1 MTIMLDTDDATLRVL
16 ANRDW
21 SAGFDGKALPG
32 RIATMKQ
39 GENMR
44 KVLKAAGTVLG
55 QSRVELTYALQ
66 QMRKTRTDRQREQAI
81 LDAIEG
87 GLEWLDAQRAM
98 LIEARERMRIA
109 DARLALIKRDCAE
122 EG

>member
-1 MTIMLDTDDATLRVL
+1 MTDSSEDDDAKLREL

-21 SAGFDGKALPG
+21 LPGFDGQALPG

-44 KVLKAAGTVLG
+44 KVLKAAATVLG
-55 QSRVELTYALQ
+55 QSRVELTYALRE
-66 QMRKTRTDRQREQAI
+66 MRKTAADAKREQAI

-87 GLEWLDAQRAM
+87 GLQWLDAQRAM
-98 LIEARERMRIA
+98 LSEARARMRVA

-122 EG
+122 

>member
-1 MTIMLDTDDATLRVL
+1 MAVDTDDAKLREI

-21 SAGFDGKALPG
+21 LAGFDGKALPG
-32 RIATMKQ
+32 RIATMKH
-39 GENMR
+39 GEQLR
-44 KVLKAAGTVLG
+44 KVLKAAATVLN

-98 LIEARERMRIA
+98 LIEARERMRVA
-109 DARLALIKRDCAE
+109 DARLKLIEIDCAE
-122 EG
+122 